1 MDNKYQRGQI
11 YKIVDVGFNKCFIGS
26 TIEPLSKRMSKHRS
40 QYKDYINNVGKN

>member
-11 YKIVDVGFNKCFIGS
+11 YKIVDVGFNTCFIGS

-40 QYKDYINNVGKN
+40 KYKDYINNVGKN